1 MISAWRGC
9 GQCHRLHLCCH
20 HGAAVTSGLAGSAEA
35 SDWCPHLPTLT
46 SSSLQ
51 SVLCTSIGR
60 SFQTDCVT
68 FQWLPIA
75 LMVKTVRSCP
85 TRPSVVCPLLP
96 FPALDL
102 WPISTLAFP
111 SYLECIMLVPLL
123 CLCTWCSLRLAH
135 LSLHVDLVMSFFLF
149 SDFSLVIT
157 SSGRTFLDISD

>member
-1 MISAWRGC
+1 M
-9 GQCHRLHLCCH
+9 
-20 HGAAVTSGLAGSAEA
+20 
-35 SDWCPHLPTLT
+35 
-46 SSSLQ
+46 SSSSHTHFLFPPVC
-51 SVLCTSIGR
+51 SLYFHWKILSNRLCHIPVASHCSYG
-60 SFQTDCVT
+60 
-68 FQWLPIA
+68 
-75 LMVKTVRSCP
+75 KTVRSCP

-96 FPALDL
+96 FPAPFLTVPALDL

-111 SYLECIMLVPLL
+111 SYLECIMLVLLL